1 MNQKCKECNKSYTKL
16 INESIKNFPTL
27 YKLCNGDL
35 NKLFLLLRKGVYP
48 YEYINSW
55 KKINENALPPKEAF
69 YSELN
74 WEGIFDADYED
85 VKNVWEAFAI
95 KHLVECH
102 DLYLQCN
109 TLLLADLAHFLSA
122 PGLLWQEACLK
133 KKKVELELLANID
146 MLLMFEKEI
155 RGGICQEIHMYA
167 KENDIWRIII
177 KIPYHHI

>member
-1 MNQKCKECNKSYTKL
+1 MNQKCKECKKSYTKL
-16 INESIKNFPTL
+16 INGSIKNFPTL

-35 NKLFLLLRKGVYP
+35 NKLFLLLRKDVYP

-74 WEGIFDADYED
+74 LEGIFDADYEY

-95 KHLVECH
+95 KNLAECH
-102 DLYLQCN
+102 DLYVQCN
-109 TLLLADLAHFLSA
+109 TLLLADFLSA
-122 PGLLWQEACLK
+122 PGLVWQEACLK
-133 KKKVELELLANID
+133 KKKRELELLTNID
-146 MLLMFEKEI
+146 MLLMLEKGI

-167 KENDIWRIII
+167 KENDI
-177 KIPYHHI
+177 